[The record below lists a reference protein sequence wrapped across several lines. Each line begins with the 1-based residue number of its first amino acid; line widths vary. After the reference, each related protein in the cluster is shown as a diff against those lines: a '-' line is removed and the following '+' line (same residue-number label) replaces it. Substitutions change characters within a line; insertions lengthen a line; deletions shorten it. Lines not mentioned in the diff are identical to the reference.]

1 MIFYG
6 SYEISVFQRSEIGG
20 LASVDTV
27 VMRLSQIYASSFC
40 ALLKACLDLILITMI
55 DSDVEY

>member
-40 ALLKACLDLILITMI
+40 TLLKTCLDLILITMI